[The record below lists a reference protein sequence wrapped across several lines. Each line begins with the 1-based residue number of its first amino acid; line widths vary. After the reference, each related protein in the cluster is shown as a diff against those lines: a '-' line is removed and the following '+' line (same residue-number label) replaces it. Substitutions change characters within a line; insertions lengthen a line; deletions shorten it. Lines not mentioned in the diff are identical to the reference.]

1 MIDVYKT
8 VKVRLETIK
17 DVQQFVNIASK
28 YSDLDL
34 RSGRYV
40 VNANSLMGIFSL
52 DLDEPI
58 RLSFPED
65 MENDIRKDFNK
76 WIIED

>member
-52 DLDEPI
+52 DLDKPI